1 MLILSTKE
9 AVHIENEKQSIESN
23 ENIISKIKGQNKS
36 PGQINDRGF

>member
-9 AVHIENEKQSIESN
+9 AVHIENEKKSDKSN
-23 ENIISKIKGQNKS
+23 KLFISKIKGQNKS